1 MIQELIS
8 PLVIPFGC
16 GAAMA
21 LFFGRSGASLAAAT
35 LATVLAWKFQDEA
48 LIIAGFFLAVFLF
61 MNLSRLVPAARPD
74 KNEIDDT
81 VIDVEFKVVE
91 ANDDRT

>member
-1 MIQELIS
+1 
-8 PLVIPFGC
+8 
-16 GAAMA
+16 
-21 LFFGRSGASLAAAT
+21 
-35 LATVLAWKFQDEA
+35 
-48 LIIAGFFLAVFLF
+48 VFLF